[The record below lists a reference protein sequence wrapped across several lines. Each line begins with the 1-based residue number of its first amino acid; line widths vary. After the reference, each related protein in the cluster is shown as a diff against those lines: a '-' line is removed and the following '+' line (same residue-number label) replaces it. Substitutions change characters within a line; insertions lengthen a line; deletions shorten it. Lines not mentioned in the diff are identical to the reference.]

1 MFYNLKID
9 ERAIALRKVWLPI
22 DKDGRIAFGKH
33 IDEVHWE
40 VHTFTSSAMGDI
52 GAPALL
58 FLTICKA
65 AEMFCAGN
73 DRMSQWT
80 RLVLIT
86 SAYFDDIQAVGT
98 TRKERDE
105 MMEKI
110 DLVLKRSGMPFVLS
124 RPLNL
129 NRSLRAKVSTLVTQY
144 SEVIFPVDAL
154 FHFDVSEG
162 LILGGGDAKLTTGV
176 WSDDV
181 EHGVFRAHHRGIVVR
196 RLRLVLVVAHVKM
209 VLVRCH
215 WGQSQ
220 DPLGLA
226 CALPQC

>member
-1 MFYNLKID
+1 MCDIKKAFYNLKID
-9 ERAIALRKVWLPI
+9 EKAIALRKVWLPI
-22 DKDGRIAFGKH
+22 DKEGRIAFGKH

-110 DLVLKRSGMPFVLS
+110 DLVLKKSGMLTHPWTVCNPTGKEMPAVAPTS
-124 RPLNL
+124 DEIAN
-129 NRSLRAKVSTLVTQY
+129 
-144 SEVIFPVDAL
+144 FPK
-154 FHFDVSEG
+154 
-162 LILGGGDAKLTTGV
+162 ILGYCWSEEHDAFV
-176 WSDDV
+176 CQ
-181 EHGVFRAHHRGIVVR
+181 VR
-196 RLRLVLVVAHVKM
+196 VNLFPKKKGAPS
-209 VLVRCH
+209 
-215 WGQSQ
+215 G
-220 DPLGLA
+220 P
-226 CALPQC
+226 AL